1 MPRMKEQIANRLG
14 VAHVRDT
21 VKQFV
26 AGSVTREQAMES
38 LQIGQSRLYDLRTYY
53 LAAKAAGDGETWE
66 PGLSGGIHKP
76 TWPDEEQRFLRRA
89 LSPCG
94 ESKRY
99 SYAFA
104 ASELGRRFGHEVD
117 RGQVRHWAMEN
128 GIKVAVPGPR
138 PPAHVRRWQRKAIG
152 ELWQL
157 DATPDRF
164 LGRGRPAYRLLDM
177 LDDCSR
183 VQVGCRL
190 YLREC
195 VRSYLDLF
203 YRAFSRYGLPLEIYV
218 DKAGFFR
225 GENGELTQLGRRLK
239 FYDVSFVFANAPES
253 KGKIER
259 IHLVWQDRLP
269 ARPCGRPCRLPQ
281 RLRGPPRDRHDA
293 GRGVEQGDPGGAQQA
308 PGDPAGR
315 MVGARLVGVVSYGRR
330 QTWTGVPCGRSVLPD
345 GVRERHEGV
354 AVPAHG
360 RHVVHRAQQAG
371 ARGASDH
378 PFQQQSEGEKDL
390 RTKPEWYKTIPV
402 LKSTSFPVLK
412 STRQPVSVLT
422 PRSGDYDIISATIR
436 NNNAIEGI

>member
-1 MPRMKEQIANRLG
+1 MKQQIANRLG

-21 VKQFV
+21 IMQLV
-26 AGSVTREQAMES
+26 AGAVTREQAMED
-38 LQIGQSRLYDLRTYY
+38 LQIGRTRLYELKASY
-53 LAAKAAGDGETWE
+53 LAARASGAGDKWE
-66 PGLSGGIHKP
+66 PGLSGGDHAEP
-76 TWPDEEQRFLRRA
+76 WPDEEQRFLRRV

-94 ESKRY
+94 EAKRY
-99 SYAFA
+99 TYAFA
-104 ASELGRRFGHEVD
+104 ASELGRRFGHSVD
-117 RGQVRHWAMEN
+117 RGQVRHWAMEH
-128 GIKVAVPGPR
+128 GIKIAVPGPR

-164 LGRGRPAYRLLDM
+164 LGRGSPTYQLLDM

-183 VQVGCRL
+183 RQVGCRL

-269 ARPCGRPCRLPQ
+269 AYFEREGIDIDTPLATVNDHVDALVDYRNGFETHREIGMTPDEAWDKAIREGRCKLRAIPQ
-281 RLRGPPRDRHDA
+281 DGWW
-293 GRGVEQGDPGGAQQA
+293 E
-308 PGDPAGR
+308 
-315 MVGARLVGVVSYGRR
+315 LVWSEWSRTVVGRR
-330 QTWTGVPCGRSVLPD
+330 GRVSLADGRFCPTECANGMKVWLCQHIDDTVSVVLNKPEH
-345 GVRERHEGV
+345 GVR
-354 AVPAHG
+354 P
-360 RHVVHRAQQAG
+360 
-371 ARGASDH
+371 
-378 PFQQQSEGEKDL
+378 
-390 RTKPEWYKTIPV
+390 TI
-402 LKSTSFPVLK
+402 LFS
-412 STRQPVSVLT
+412 
-422 PRSGDYDIISATIR
+422 
-436 NNNAIEGI
+436 NNPKVRKG

>member
-1 MPRMKEQIANRLG
+1 MKQQIANRLG

-21 VKQFV
+21 IMQLV
-26 AGSVTREQAMES
+26 AGAVTREQAMED
-38 LQIGQSRLYDLRTYY
+38 LQIGRTRLYELKASY
-53 LAAKAAGDGETWE
+53 LAARASGAGDKWE
-66 PGLSGGIHKP
+66 PGLSGGDHAEP
-76 TWPDEEQRFLRRA
+76 WPDEEQGFLRRV

-94 ESKRY
+94 EAKRY
-99 SYAFA
+99 TYAFA
-104 ASELGRRFGHEVD
+104 ASELGRRFGHSVD
-117 RGQVRHWAMEN
+117 RGQVRHWAMEH
-128 GIKVAVPGPR
+128 GIKIAVPGPR

-164 LGRGRPAYRLLDM
+164 LGRGRPTYQLLDM

-183 VQVGCRL
+183 RQVGCRL

-269 ARPCGRPCRLPQ
+269 AYFEREGIDIDTPLATVNDHVDALVDYRNGFETHREIGMTPDEAWDKAIREGRCKLRAIPQ
-281 RLRGPPRDRHDA
+281 DGWW
-293 GRGVEQGDPGGAQQA
+293 E
-308 PGDPAGR
+308 
-315 MVGARLVGVVSYGRR
+315 LVWSEWSRTVVGRR
-330 QTWTGVPCGRSVLPD
+330 GRVSLADGRFCPTECANGMKVWLCQHIDDTVSVVLNKPEH
-345 GVRERHEGV
+345 GVR
-354 AVPAHG
+354 P
-360 RHVVHRAQQAG
+360 
-371 ARGASDH
+371 
-378 PFQQQSEGEKDL
+378 
-390 RTKPEWYKTIPV
+390 TI
-402 LKSTSFPVLK
+402 LFS
-412 STRQPVSVLT
+412 
-422 PRSGDYDIISATIR
+422 
-436 NNNAIEGI
+436 NNPKVRKG